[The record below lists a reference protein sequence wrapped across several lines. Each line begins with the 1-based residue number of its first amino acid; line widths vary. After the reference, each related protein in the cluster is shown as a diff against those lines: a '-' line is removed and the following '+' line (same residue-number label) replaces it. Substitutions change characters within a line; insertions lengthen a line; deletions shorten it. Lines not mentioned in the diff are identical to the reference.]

1 MTQIHSERIRAAMC
15 ERSYTGHEIADMTS
29 LQYRTLQH
37 WVERGLLN
45 PEGARRGKWQAA
57 TWHDKDLREATVLSA
72 CRRAGFSMQK
82 MRQAAEYLRGIGH
95 NPFSTGQFVVVK
107 NGPGEPQELIKYCDS
122 GEAIALL
129 RQPGQVVMMLPEA
142 CDPG

>member
-1 MTQIHSERIRAAMC
+1 MC
-15 ERSYTGHEIADMTS
+15 ERVFTGYEIAA
-29 LQYRTLQH
+29 QVGQPYRTIMN
-37 WVERGLLN
+37 WVEGGLLN
-45 PEGARRGKWQAA
+45 PEGARRGQKKAA
-57 TWHDKDLREATVLSA
+57 TWHDKDLREATALSA

-107 NGPGEPQELIKYCDS
+107 NGPGDPQELIKYCDS

-142 CDPG
+142 CKPG